1 MKKRDILLAG
11 GIVLVALVMLLAMH
25 VTGETKGDQ
34 VQITVNGEIYGTYPL
49 EKDQM
54 IEVTEGEFHNVI
66 RIEDGQ
72 AYMEEADCPDGYCK
86 EQGRISGQKQTI
98 VCLPHKLVV
107 EVIRQKDTDS
117 KAADD
122 DLVPD
127 TPKGNEKMKKQ
138 EQQKNG
144 CRERSLASISRRVSS
159 GAMLVALAMIFSYVE
174 SLIPINLGVPG
185 IKLGVANLVTVT
197 GLYILA
203 PMEVLLVVI
212 LRVLLVGFMFGN
224 GMSILYSL
232 AGGILSFLVMLLLKR
247 IKGFSMIGVSIA
259 GGVSHNIGQ
268 IAVAMCVLENTKL
281 VYYLPVLM
289 IAGTITGILIGVVS
303 QKILP
308 AVSQGAGAERKNG

>member
-1 MKKRDILLAG
+1 MKRESNQRTDKNQR
-11 GIVLVALVMLLAMH
+11 
-25 VTGETKGDQ
+25 
-34 VQITVNGEIYGTYPL
+34 NP
-49 EKDQM
+49 
-54 IEVTEGEFHNVI
+54 
-66 RIEDGQ
+66 
-72 AYMEEADCPDGYCK
+72 
-86 EQGRISGQKQTI
+86 SG
-98 VCLPHKLVV
+98 
-107 EVIRQKDTDS
+107 S
-117 KAADD
+117 
-122 DLVPD
+122 
-127 TPKGNEKMKKQ
+127 M
-138 EQQKNG
+138 
-144 CRERSLASISRRVSS
+144 SISRKVSS

-203 PMEVLLVVI
+203 PMEVFVVVI

-247 IKGFSMIGVSIA
+247 AKGFSMIGVSIA

-308 AVSQGAGAERKNG
+308 AVSQGAGAERKKE

>member
-1 MKKRDILLAG
+1 MIQK
-11 GIVLVALVMLLAMH
+11 
-25 VTGETKGDQ
+25 VTVKSWKS
-34 VQITVNGEIYGTYPL
+34 Y
-49 EKDQM
+49 
-54 IEVTEGEFHNVI
+54 
-66 RIEDGQ
+66 
-72 AYMEEADCPDGYCK
+72 
-86 EQGRISGQKQTI
+86 EQ
-98 VCLPHKLVV
+98 H
-107 EVIRQKDTDS
+107 
-117 KAADD
+117 
-122 DLVPD
+122 

-174 SLIPINLGVPG
+174 SLIPINLGIPG

-232 AGGILSFLVMLLLKR
+232 AGGILSFLVMLLLKQ

-268 IAVAMCVLENTKL
+268 IVVAMCVLENTKL

>member
-1 MKKRDILLAG
+1 MIQK
-11 GIVLVALVMLLAMH
+11 
-25 VTGETKGDQ
+25 VTVKSWKS
-34 VQITVNGEIYGTYPL
+34 Y
-49 EKDQM
+49 
-54 IEVTEGEFHNVI
+54 
-66 RIEDGQ
+66 
-72 AYMEEADCPDGYCK
+72 
-86 EQGRISGQKQTI
+86 EQ
-98 VCLPHKLVV
+98 H
-107 EVIRQKDTDS
+107 
-117 KAADD
+117 
-122 DLVPD
+122 

-203 PMEVLLVVI
+203 PMEVFVVVI

-247 IKGFSMIGVSIA
+247 IKGFSM
-259 GGVSHNIGQ
+259 
-268 IAVAMCVLENTKL
+268 AMCVLENTKL